1 MAKKKSSGLNIR
13 PRAKQ
18 MSRNDRLEQIS
29 MELSAI
35 HCAVLTAVAAIEGKG
50 SVMDAI
56 AGTLRRGALRT
67 VDTARSHVRILEGRS
82 P

>member
-13 PRAKQ
+13 ARAKQ
-18 MSRNDRLEQIS
+18 VSRADRFDQLS
-29 MELSAI
+29 FELSAI

-56 AGTLRRGALRT
+56 AGTLRRGALHT
-67 VDTARSHVRILEGRS
+67 VEAARAHVYALERHGR
-82 P
+82 